1 MFARAP
7 LHRSGGRRL
16 FLCEPVSSDLNRG
29 VANHAT
35 ATTVST
41 LLYRAMFEGPT
52 DRRVLDNG
60 RVDTGAAVF
69 SGSRPTGFSSSRPTG
84 FSGSRPTRFSG
95 SRPTGACICRR
106 QVSEYHCR
114 RDHRGRDCR
123 HDSPHV
129 CTSSFRPCVSL
140 IHLTIKTEMTRD
152 FRRGAHER
160 KPLASQPI
168 EGERRRFRR
177 TRLRKIVA
185 VPTIRSAGRARLDP
199 NRNRQSRISRSSRE
213 DPHAGERGSR
223 RCRSTASPRRS
234 GDRAPG

>member
-69 SGSRPTGFSSSRPTG
+69 SGSRPTGFS
-84 FSGSRPTRFSG
+84 GSRPTRFSG

-152 FRRGAHER
+152 LPEEVVKQTLSQIPLGRWGKTEDVVGVILFLCS
-160 KPLASQPI
+160 PLAQYI
-168 EGERRRFRR
+168 TGQ
-177 TRLRKIVA
+177 
-185 VPTIRSAGRARLDP
+185 TIHVNG
-199 NRNRQSRISRSSRE
+199 
-213 DPHAGERGSR
+213 GFYMG
-223 RCRSTASPRRS
+223 
-234 GDRAPG
+234 

>member
-60 RVDTGAAVF
+60 RVDTGAAV
-69 SGSRPTGFSSSRPTG
+69 
-84 FSGSRPTRFSG
+84 FSG

-234 GDRAPG
+234 GGRAPG